1 MARRG
6 ASVRVV
12 EMRRIGAGSSG
23 GTVGALAPHAPENWN
38 PKKAFQLDSLLAAE
52 AFWRGVEAAGGLPSG
67 YGRTGRIQPVADAA
81 AAERLADR
89 IADAGRR
96 WPADMPMRL
105 TDRPDSPLLPDS
117 PSGLWLHD
125 ALTARIAP
133 RAALAALTAAIRAQ
147 GGEVVEGQTAP
158 ADLPGPVLWTTG
170 TAGLHDLGAALGR
183 DIGRGIKGQSALLDF
198 AAPDAPQVFADGI
211 HIVPHANGTTAI
223 GSTSEN
229 SFDHDKPD
237 DLLDQ
242 VIARARAIC
251 PMLADARVID
261 RWAGLRPRARSRAP
275 ILGAWP
281 GRPGH
286 FVANGGFKI
295 GFGMAPGIA
304 GVVADLMLNG
314 TDRIPEGFRLA

>member
-52 AFWRGVEAAGGLPSG
+52 AFWRGVEAAGGLPSS

-170 TAGLHDLGAALGR
+170 TDGLHDLGAALGR

-304 GVVADLMLNG
+304 GVMADLMLNG